1 MRILHLSTILI
12 SLLFLIACSSKE
24 EASGDLT
31 RRGYRLEKHVSA
43 NAAKPV
49 PGEYAYFQIIMRHGD
64 SVLNTSYGS
73 EQIPR
78 IKIPTEE
85 EYTKETP
92 IIIDALALMAPGD
105 SATLYFPTDSLDD
118 IPPQFAHIKMIEYDL
133 KFLET
138 KTDEEFK
145 AEMQAVLKE
154 REDAMAATQAMRPE
168 IEARAAKT
176 LNEYNAKTIQNLQ
189 TTDSGLEYVIHTEGA
204 GEVAKPGDMV
214 AVHYYGTFY
223 DGKRFDDSYEMGEPY
238 RFPLGQGRAIQGWDI
253 GVGLLKKGSVASFFV
268 PPALAYG
275 ESGYLDIPGNTPLY
289 FLVELESIN

>member
-1 MRILHLSTILI
+1 MILLVS
-12 SLLFLIACSSKE
+12 CSSNE
-24 EASGDLT
+24 QASGDLT
-31 RRGYRLEKHVSA
+31 RRGYRLERHVST

-73 EQIPR
+73 DQIPR

-92 IIIDALALMAPGD
+92 IIIDALALMAAGD

-133 KFLET
+133 KFLEI
-138 KTDEEFK
+138 KTDEEFQ

-154 REDAMAATQAMRPE
+154 REDAMAEAQAMRPE
-168 IEARAAKT
+168 IEAKAAKA

-189 TTDSGLEYVIHTEGA
+189 KTDSGLEYVIHSEGT
-204 GEVAKPGDMV
+204 GELPQPGDMV

-253 GVGLLKKGSVASFFV
+253 GVGLLKKGSVASLFV

-275 ESGYLDIPGNTPLY
+275 ETGYLDIPGNTPLY
-289 FLVELESIN
+289 FLVELTAIN